1 MTYHHTLTGLV
12 KWKRLMISNVSED
25 VDQIEFT
32 YIASRSVKF
41 TTSGE
46 VAISDSQTDYLLY
59 DP

>member
-1 MTYHHTLTGLV
+1 
-12 KWKRLMISNVSED
+12 MISNVSED